1 MGLEPEDRKRLLLVG
16 DVEGGLAKLYSQVVG
31 RGMVLVLPG
40 QSPKKSQEISS
51 KNVIINQTA
60 KQLTI
65 FIANLRNRLLTPS
78 VTWTFLSW
86 FMEQFM
92 MDEDDHD

>member
-40 QSPKKSQEISS
+40 QSPKKSQEMSS
-51 KNVIINQTA
+51 TKMWSSTKLPNNWQ
-60 KQLTI
+60 
-65 FIANLRNRLLTPS
+65 
-78 VTWTFLSW
+78 FL
-86 FMEQFM
+86 
-92 MDEDDHD
+92 

>member
-31 RGMVLVLPG
+31 QGKQGLGLAWSV
-40 QSPKKSQEISS
+40 PKKIPRNVIN

-65 FIANLRNRLLTPS
+65 FIANLRTRLLTP
-78 VTWTFLSW
+78 
-86 FMEQFM
+86 
-92 MDEDDHD
+92 